1 MNHLLR
7 ISACGIFLLATGCD
21 TVKTELG
28 LDRHTPDEFSV
39 MQRAPL
45 EIPTDMTSL
54 PVPQPGAE
62 RPQDVTAKQQ
72 AKEVILG
79 DVAKV
84 TPAAIIAGD
93 NTKPS
98 AAENALVN
106 KVGGT
111 TTDSQIREKIAAEVG
126 EGDKDNRTVVKRIFG
141 IGGATAGTRV
151 VDAEAEAKRI
161 QDAKKA
167 GKPVTEGVT
176 PSIDD

>member
-1 MNHLLR
+1 MKQLLK
-7 ISACGIFLLATGCD
+7 ISIYGVFLLTAGCD

-28 LDRHTPDEFSV
+28 LDRHTPDEFAV

-54 PVPQPGAE
+54 PVPQPGMD

-72 AKEVILG
+72 AEDVILG
-79 DVAKV
+79 DVASR
-84 TPAAIIAGD
+84 TAGANSTTAID
-93 NTKPS
+93 KPS
-98 AAENALVN
+98 AAENALIN
-106 KVGGT
+106 KAGGG
-111 TTDSQIREKIAAEVG
+111 TTDSQIRQKLAAESDQ
-126 EGDKDNRTVVKRIFG
+126 GDKDKRTVVKRIMS
-141 IGGATAGTRV
+141 IGDNAGATKV

-167 GKPVTEGVT
+167 GKPITEGIT

>member
-1 MNHLLR
+1 
-7 ISACGIFLLATGCD
+7 
-21 TVKTELG
+21 
-28 LDRHTPDEFSV
+28 

-45 EIPTDMTSL
+45 EIPTDLHSL
-54 PVPQPGAE
+54 PVPKPGMD

-84 TPAAIIAGD
+84 DKTVQPPVVNA
-93 NTKPS
+93 S

-111 TTDSQIREKIAAEVG
+111 TPDSKIREQITEEAG
-126 EGDKDNRTVVKRIFG
+126 EGEKDKRPVVKRLLG
-141 IGGATAGTRV
+141 IGNDTVGSRV

-167 GKPVTEGVT
+167 GKPITDGET
-176 PSIDD
+176 PSIED